1 MFNAKK
7 LPAASSPDR
16 KRPDPL
22 EAGSYPA
29 RLVQIVGL
37 GVQASRPYK
46 GEEKPPRLTIRLT
59 YEMLDEFMKDEEG
72 NDLEDKPR
80 WLSEELPFMSLKADL
95 AKSTK
100 RYYALDPEDT
110 ADGDWS
116 KLIGAPCVVTVVQ
129 EADKRPGIDRIY
141 EKVANVSAMRP
152 KEAAKA
158 PELKNPSLVWDFY
171 EPDIEVFNNFPDWIK
186 DKIKG
191 AVDFPGSALEKAL
204 GGDVAPKPKADAPKQ
219 EGASKPLSKAPA
231 MAPAEDG
238 ESEDW

>member
-1 MFNAKK
+1 MSFNAKK
-7 LPAASSPDR
+7 LPAASSNT
-16 KRPDPL
+16 KRADPL

-37 GVQASRPYK
+37 GIQPSRPYK

-59 YEMLDEFMKDEEG
+59 YEFLDEFMKDEEG

-100 RYYALDPEDT
+100 RYFALDPDDT

-129 EADKRPGIDRIY
+129 EADKRPGVDRIY
-141 EKVANVSAMRP
+141 EKIANVSAMRP

-171 EPDIEVFNNFPDWIK
+171 EPDVEVFKGFPDWIQE
-186 DKIKG
+186 KIKN
-191 AVDFPGSALEKAL
+191 AVDYPGSTLERALE
-204 GGDVAPKPKADAPKQ
+204 GGQAPKPEKGSQKEAKSA
-219 EGASKPLSKAPA
+219 SKAP
-231 MAPAEDG
+231 PADAGDE
-238 ESEDW
+238 EEDW

>member
-1 MFNAKK
+1 MTFNAKK
-7 LPAASSPDR
+7 LPAASSSDR

-29 RLVQIVGL
+29 RVVQMMIL
-37 GVQASRPYK
+37 GVQPQRAFK

-59 YEMLDEFMKDEEG
+59 YEFLDEFMKDEDG

-80 WLSEELPFMSLKADL
+80 WLSEEFPFMSLKADL

-100 RYYALDPEDT
+100 RYFALDPEDK

-116 KLIGAPCVVTVVQ
+116 KLIGAPCVVTIVQ

-158 PELKNPSLVWDFY
+158 PELKNPPLVWDFY
-171 EPDIEVFNNFPDWIK
+171 DPDLEVFKSFPDWVQE
-186 DKIKG
+186 KIKG
-191 AVDFPGSALEKAL
+191 AVDYPGSALETAL
-204 GGDVAPKPKADAPKQ
+204 EGGSAPKPKAGSQ
-219 EGASKPLSKAPA
+219 EEKKPSKAPA
-231 MAPAEDG
+231 MASADEGDDG
-238 ESEDW
+238 EDW

>member
-1 MFNAKK
+1 MTFNAKK
-7 LPAASSPDR
+7 LPAANTSDR

-22 EAGSYPA
+22 DSGSYPA
-29 RLVQIVGL
+29 RVVQMVIL

-46 GEEKPPRLTIRLT
+46 GEEKPPRLTIRIT

-72 NDLEDKPR
+72 NDLDDKPR
-80 WLSEELPFMSLKADL
+80 WLSEEFPFMSLKADL

-100 RYYALDPEDT
+100 RYFALDPDDK

-116 KLIGAPCVVTVVQ
+116 KLIGAPCVVTIVQ

-158 PELKNPSLVWDFY
+158 PELKNPPLVWDFY
-171 EPDIEVFNNFPDWIK
+171 NPDLDVFKNFPEWVQT
-186 DKIKG
+186 KIQG
-191 AVDFPGSALEKAL
+191 AVDYPGSKLEQLL
-204 GGDVAPKPKADAPKQ
+204 GGTARQVQVEAKTEKVQ
-219 EGASKPLSKAPA
+219 E
-231 MAPAEDG
+231 E

>member
-1 MFNAKK
+1 MTFNAKK
-7 LPAASSPDR
+7 LPAASSSDR

-29 RLVQIVGL
+29 RVVQMMIL
-37 GVQASRPYK
+37 GVQPQRAFK

-59 YEMLDEFMKDEEG
+59 YEFLDEFMKDEEG

-80 WLSEELPFMSLKADL
+80 WLSEEFPFMSLKADL

-100 RYYALDPEDT
+100 RYFALDPDDK

-116 KLIGAPCVVTVVQ
+116 KLIGAPCVVTIVQ
-129 EADKRPGIDRIY
+129 EADKRPGVDRIY

-171 EPDIEVFNNFPDWIK
+171 SPDVEVFKGMPEWLQE
-186 DKIKG
+186 KIKG
-191 AVDFPGSALEKAL
+191 AVDYPGSALETAL
-204 GGDVAPKPKADAPKQ
+204 EGASAPSPKADSQKQ
-219 EGASKPLSKAPA
+219 EKPSKAPA
-231 MAPAEDG
+231 MASADG
-238 ESEDW
+238 DEEEDW

>member
-1 MFNAKK
+1 MSMFNAKK
-7 LPAASSPDR
+7 LPAASSSDR

-29 RLVQIVGL
+29 RVVQMMIL
-37 GVQASRPYK
+37 GVQPQRAFK

-59 YEMLDEFMKDEEG
+59 YEFLDEFMKDEEG

-80 WLSEELPFMSLKADL
+80 WLSEEFPFMSLKADL

-100 RYYALDPEDT
+100 RYFALDPDDK

-116 KLIGAPCVVTVVQ
+116 KLIGAPCVVTIVQ
-129 EADKRPGIDRIY
+129 EADKRPGVDRIY

-158 PELKNPSLVWDFY
+158 PELKNPPLVWDFY
-171 EPDIEVFNNFPDWIK
+171 DPDIEVFKSFPDWVQE
-186 DKIKG
+186 KIKG
-191 AVDFPGSALEKAL
+191 AVDYPGSALETAL
-204 GGDVAPKPKADAPKQ
+204 EGGSTPKPKAGSQ
-219 EGASKPLSKAPA
+219 EEKKPSKAPA
-231 MAPAEDG
+231 MASADEGDDG
-238 ESEDW
+238 EDW

>member
-7 LPAASSPDR
+7 LPASSSASSNK

-22 EAGSYPA
+22 ESGSYPA
-29 RLVQIVGL
+29 RVVQLIIL
-37 GVQASRPYK
+37 GVQDQGSFK
-46 GEEKPPRLTIRLT
+46 GEAKPPRLSIRVT
-59 YEMLDEFMKDEEG
+59 YEILDEFMKDEDG

-80 WLSEELPFMSLKADL
+80 WLSEEFPFMSLKADL

-100 RYYALDPEDT
+100 RYYAIDPDDK

-129 EADKRPGIDRIY
+129 EADKRPGVDRIY

-158 PELKNPSLVWDFY
+158 PELKNPPLVWDFY
-171 EPDIEVFNNFPDWIK
+171 DPDLEVFTKFPEWIQN
-186 DKIKG
+186 KIKG
-191 AVDFPGSALEKAL
+191 AVDYEGSKLAQLLEGAVDGKVEKKDSGGAKTEKAPQRP
-204 GGDVAPKPKADAPKQ
+204 APEAD
-219 EGASKPLSKAPA
+219 EG
-231 MAPAEDG
+231 DG
-238 ESEDW
+238 EDW

>member
-7 LPAASSPDR
+7 LPSASSSSDK

-22 EAGSYPA
+22 ESGSYPA
-29 RLVQIVGL
+29 RVVQLVIMGIQDQG
-37 GVQASRPYK
+37 SYK
-46 GEEKPPRLTIRLT
+46 GEAKPPRLTIRAT
-59 YEMLDEFMKDEEG
+59 YEILDEFMKDEEG

-80 WLSEELPFMSLKADL
+80 WLSEEFPFMSLKADL

-100 RYYALDPEDT
+100 RYYAIDPDDK

-116 KLIGAPCVVTVVQ
+116 KLVGAPCVVTVVQ

-171 EPDIEVFNNFPDWIK
+171 SPDVDVFKGMPEWLQN
-186 DKIKG
+186 KIKG
-191 AVDFPGSALEKAL
+191 ALDYPGSALEKAL
-204 GGDVAPKPKADAPKQ
+204 GGASAPTPKADSQKQ
-219 EGASKPLSKAPA
+219 EKPPKAPA
-231 MAPAEDG
+231 MASTDEEEA
-238 ESEDW
+238 DW

>member
-1 MFNAKK
+1 MTFNAKK
-7 LPAASSPDR
+7 LPAAAASDR

-22 EAGSYPA
+22 DSGSYPA
-29 RLVQIVGL
+29 RVVQMVIL

-46 GEEKPPRLTIRLT
+46 GEEKPPRLTIRIT

-72 NDLEDKPR
+72 NDLDDKPR
-80 WLSEELPFMSLKADL
+80 WLSEEFPFMSLKADL

-100 RYYALDPEDT
+100 RYFALDPDDK

-116 KLIGAPCVVTVVQ
+116 KLIGAPCVVTIVQ

-158 PELKNPSLVWDFY
+158 PELKNPPLVWDFY
-171 EPDIEVFNNFPDWIK
+171 NPDLDVFKNFPDWVQE
-186 DKIKG
+186 KIKS
-191 AVDFPGSALEKAL
+191 AVDYPGSKLEQL
-204 GGDVAPKPKADAPKQ
+204 LESNTKQ
-219 EGASKPLSKAPA
+219 VQVETKVEKVQ
-231 MAPAEDG
+231 EE